1 MADQLDLFSTFA
13 ADEPAAAR
21 AGALAPVGLP
31 AAPDQADRDL
41 VTEALDA
48 TLFVEAGAG
57 SGKTTALVRR
67 VVNLITGGVPVG
79 HIAAITFT
87 EKAAAELRHKVR
99 ASLTAAAGGH
109 PGVGTGDPAAL
120 ATTALATTAL
130 DELDQA
136 PIGTLHAFARRL
148 LNEFP
153 IDAQLPPQFGV
164 LDEVQSAT
172 AFHERFT
179 DFLETLL
186 DQPASV
192 RLVELC
198 QYDNFGVEKGVRRMA
213 EDFQANWDLVADRVS
228 PVVPPPVDDGPVQ
241 RRLHELCAAVAA
253 ITPPPDDTQTKTVRL
268 FAERAQLLA
277 SALPLSELLRLL
289 NALADTKHER
299 AGNATKWKKHF
310 GSEQA
315 LQDFRTA
322 LAAVAPE
329 ARQAMTSFN
338 EERRLTLGALLH
350 EFTLSSVALR
360 QQDGELEFHD
370 LLVLARRLV
379 ATNAEVREQL
389 HQRYTHLLLDEFQDT
404 DPIQL
409 ELAVRITADPA
420 AQLPAADGAPVDW
433 HSLRPLPGRLT
444 VVGDPKQSIYR
455 FRRADIA
462 QFLQAR
468 EQIGARRATLSANF
482 RSAAPV
488 IEWVNHTM
496 GNLIQ
501 PEPDVQPAYEPL
513 VAARTGGHHHGTVT
527 VLGAEPHTD
536 LPRAAAESLRERE
549 AADVAA
555 AVVQALAE
563 QWPVWRDGA
572 LQPCRPGDI
581 TILLPSRLSLPALQV
596 ALAGCGV
603 PYRAENSSL
612 VYAAP
617 EVRALML
624 ALRAADDPTD
634 ELAIVSAL
642 RTPLFGCSD
651 RDLYEWKVNHRRYW
665 HWRDLSPSHP
675 EPLPDALRDH
685 PVAIGLACLGAV
697 AERVPYSTPSQ
708 LLAWLVEERCVMELA
723 LAQRDSRDV
732 WRRVRFVIDQARAW
746 SEAGGHG
753 VRRYL
758 LWTRLQGD
766 EGRFVAETVLP
777 ETDHDVVRI
786 MTIHAA
792 KGLEFP
798 ITIVSGLTAKSSIM
812 RGRRVVWPAG
822 TWALSDPYDPTY
834 QQFLPIDEQMSDA
847 ERRRLLYVACTRAM
861 DHLVVSLHRAERDNG
876 SAAHELALA
885 SEGAAHQPFVAG
897 SATLPSAPPLAPEL
911 PWADEATWRAAWQ
924 TDLALAGR
932 PAALSATT
940 LATRLGAAHRDAAD
954 EGLQKDAI
962 DLDLPPWQ
970 RGRYGSAIG
979 RAVHAVLQFA
989 DLRTG
994 ANIPGLAAAQ
1004 AAAEGVLGQ
1013 ERTIER
1019 LARSAL
1025 QAPIVAEGITG
1036 QHWRELFVAT
1046 TLTPAGPAPADG
1058 GAATV
1063 VEGYIDLLVRHPVR
1077 GLVVVDY
1084 KTDQVSAGPERS
1096 QRLRRYGTQLAAYGL
1111 ALEQLLGEPISGGV
1125 LVMCRPGGP
1134 AEQVEIE
1141 GWAAL
1146 CAELR
1151 TRLLADA

>member
-1 MADQLDLFSTFA
+1 MADQLDLFSSSDPSPALTPGSA
-13 ADEPAAAR
+13 PTPAPTPPPAAV
-21 AGALAPVGLP
+21 AGPEMA
-31 AAPDQADRDL
+31 AAPDQTDRDL
-41 VTEALDA
+41 VTGALGT

-67 VVNLITGGVPVG
+67 VVNLIRSGVPVG
-79 HIAAITFT
+79 RIAAITFT
-87 EKAAAELRHKVR
+87 EKAAADLRHKIR
-99 ASLTAAAGGH
+99 STLQSA
-109 PGVGTGDPAAL
+109 
-120 ATTALATTAL
+120 ATTAGSDAPLAATAL
-130 DELDQA
+130 TELDLA

-153 IDAQLPPQFGV
+153 VEAQLPPQFGV

-186 DQPASV
+186 DDPASV

-213 EDFQANWDLVADRVS
+213 EDFQANWDLVAERVS
-228 PVVPPPVDDGPVQ
+228 PEPPPQIDEVPVQ
-241 RRLHELCAAVAA
+241 RRLAGLCAAAA
-253 ITPPPDDTQTKTVRL
+253 SFQPPPGDSQEKVCRE
-268 FAERAQLLA
+268 FAERAQHLA
-277 SALPLSELLRLL
+277 GPLPFGELLRLL
-289 NALADTKHER
+289 GVVAKSKAM
-299 AGNATKWKKHF
+299 GNAANWKKHHRADDVLPAF
-310 GSEQA
+310 K
-315 LQDFRTA
+315 
-322 LAAVAPE
+322 AAVTA
-329 ARQAMTSFN
+329 AADAAKAAMRDVN
-338 EERRLTLGALLH
+338 DERRLTLGALLRD
-350 EFTLSSVALR
+350 FTLGSVQLR
-360 QQDGELEFHD
+360 QLDGELEFHD
-370 LLVLARRLV
+370 LLVLSRRLV
-379 ATNAEVREQL
+379 ATNEEVRAQL

-409 ELAVRITADPA
+409 ELAVRITA
-420 AQLPAADGAPVDW
+420 APGDQSHDQSGDW
-433 HSLRPLPGRLT
+433 RALRPLPGRLT

-462 QFLQAR
+462 QFLRAR
-468 EQIGARRATLSANF
+468 EQIGAERATLSANF

-488 IEWVNHTM
+488 IDWVNTTM
-496 GNLIQ
+496 GRLIQ
-501 PEPDVQPAYEPL
+501 AEPDVQPAYEPL
-513 VAARTGGHHHGTVT
+513 VAARHGGHAHGSVT
-527 VLGAEPHTD
+527 VLGAEPHVD
-536 LPRAAAESLRERE
+536 LPRAAAETLRELE

-555 AVVQALAE
+555 VVVQALAE

-572 LQPCRPGDI
+572 LHPCRPGDLA
-581 TILLPSRLSLPALQV
+581 ILLPSRLSLAALQV
-596 ALAGCGV
+596 ALAARSV

-651 RDLYEWKVNHRRYW
+651 RHLYEWKVTNGQW
-665 HWRDLSPSHP
+665 WRWGNV
-675 EPLPDALRDH
+675 PDELREH
-685 PVAIGLACLGAV
+685 PVARALVCLGEV
-697 AERVPYSTPSQ
+697 ATRIPYSTPSQ
-708 LLAWLVEERCVMELA
+708 LLSWLVRERCVMELA

-786 MTIHAA
+786 MTVHAA

-798 ITIVSGLTAKSSIM
+798 ITIVSGLTAKPQGT
-812 RGRRVVWPAG
+812 RGRRVVWPPG
-822 TWALSDPYDPTY
+822 TWTLSEADDPTY
-834 QQFLPIDEQMSDA
+834 EQFAPVDEQMGEA
-847 ERRRLLYVACTRAM
+847 ERRRLLYVGCTRAM
-861 DHLVVSLHRAERDNG
+861 DHLVVSLHRGERSNG
-876 SAAHELALA
+876 SAANELAVA
-885 SEGAAHQPFVAG
+885 SDGAHHLPFVATD
-897 SATLPSAPPLAPEL
+897 AVLPAPAFAAYEL
-911 PWADEATWRAAWQ
+911 PWADETTWFTTWQ
-924 TDLALAGR
+924 ADLARASR

-940 LATRLGAAHRDAAD
+940 LAGRLAPRPDRVAAAAD
-954 EGLQKDAI
+954 EGARKDPV

-970 RGRYGSAIG
+970 RGRYGTAVG

-994 ANIPGLAAAQ
+994 ANVPGLAAAQ
-1004 AAAEGVLGQ
+1004 AAAEGVLGY

-1025 QAPIVAEGITG
+1025 QAPVVAQGIG
-1036 QHWRELFVAT
+1036 GPHWRELFVAT
-1046 TLTPAGPAPADG
+1046 EIAG
-1058 GAATV
+1058 TV
-1063 VEGYIDLLVRHPVR
+1063 VEGYIDLLVRLPDR

-1084 KTDQVSAGPERS
+1084 KTDQIADGPERA
-1096 QRLRRYGTQLAAYGL
+1096 QRLARYGVQLAAYAL
-1111 ALEQLLGEPISGGV
+1111 ALEALLGEPIAAGV
-1125 LVMCRPGGP
+1125 LVMCRPVGA
-1134 AEQVEIE
+1134 AEQVEIGDWQHLRE
-1141 GWAAL
+1141 S
-1146 CAELR
+1146 LR
-1151 TRLLADA
+1151 TRLMSAD

>member
-1 MADQLDLFSTFA
+1 MADQLDLFSSFA
-13 ADEPAAAR
+13 EGEPTPVTPAAAAR
-21 AGALAPVGLP
+21 PSSLP

-41 VTEALDA
+41 VTDALDA

-79 HIAAITFT
+79 RIAAITFT

-99 ASLTAAAGGH
+99 ASLTVAAEAGS
-109 PGVGTGDPAAL
+109 GTTAAL
-120 ATTALATTAL
+120 AATAL

-153 IDAQLPPQFGV
+153 IDAQLPPQFAV

-186 DQPASV
+186 DDPASV

-198 QYDNFGVEKGVRRMA
+198 QYDNFGIEKGVRRMA
-213 EDFQANWDLVADRVS
+213 EDFQANWDLVAERVS
-228 PVVPPPVDDGPVQ
+228 PVVPPPVDDGPIQ
-241 RRLHELCAAVAA
+241 QRLHQLCTAVAA
-253 ITPPPDDTQTKTVRL
+253 ITPPPEDSQAKVARL
-268 FAERAQLLA
+268 FAERAQLLG
-277 SALPLSELLRLL
+277 SSLPLSELLRLL
-289 NALADTKHER
+289 NTLADTKHER
-299 AGNATKWKKHF
+299 AGSAAKWKQHF
-310 GSEQA
+310 RSEQP
-315 LQDFRTA
+315 LQDYRAA
-322 LAAVAPE
+322 LAAIAP
-329 ARQAMTSFN
+329 AATQVMTVCN

-379 ATNAEVREQL
+379 ATNADVRAQL

-409 ELAVRITADPA
+409 ELAVRITAEPD
-420 AQLPAADGAPVDW
+420 AQQPAADGSPVDW
-433 HSLRPLPGRLT
+433 RTLRPLPGRLT

-455 FRRADIA
+455 FRRADIG

-468 EQIGARRATLSANF
+468 EQIGAQRATLSANF

-513 VAARTGGHHHGTVT
+513 IAARTGGHHHGTVT

-536 LPRAAAESLRERE
+536 LPRAAAETLRERE
-549 AADVAA
+549 AADVASV
-555 AVVQALAE
+555 VVQALAE
-563 QWPVWRDGA
+563 QWPVVRDGE
-572 LQPCRPGDI
+572 LHPCRPGDI

-596 ALAGCGV
+596 ALAARDV

-651 RDLYEWKVNHRRYW
+651 RELYEWKVTHRRHW
-665 HWRDLSPSHP
+665 SWRDLAS
-675 EPLPDALRDH
+675 LPDTLRDH

-697 AERVPYSTPSQ
+697 ADRVPYSTPSQ

-723 LAQRDSRDV
+723 LAQRDSRDL

-798 ITIVSGLTAKSSIM
+798 ITIVSGLTAKSSAT
-812 RGRRVVWPAG
+812 RGRRVVWPAD

-834 QQFLPIDEQMSDA
+834 QQFQPVDEQMSDA

-876 SAAHELALA
+876 SAAHELATA
-885 SEGAAHQPFVAG
+885 CEGAAHRPFADG
-897 SATLPSAPPLAPEL
+897 AHSLPTPAPHAPEL
-911 PWADEATWRAAWQ
+911 PWADEASWLAAWQ
-924 TDLALAGR
+924 ADLALAGR

-940 LATRLGAAHRDAAD
+940 LARKLSAPREAAD
-954 EGLQKDAI
+954 EGLQKDAV

-970 RGRYGSAIG
+970 RGRYGTAIG

-1004 AAAEGVLGQ
+1004 AAAEGVLGH

-1025 QAPIVAEGITG
+1025 QAPIVAEGIAG

-1046 TLTPAGPAPADG
+1046 TLTGDAQGADIADGAGGHPADD
-1058 GAATV
+1058 AATTPTV
-1063 VEGYIDLLVRHPVR
+1063 VEGYIDLLVRHPTR

-1084 KTDQVSAGPERS
+1084 KTDQVPAGPERA
-1096 QRLRRYGTQLAAYGL
+1096 QRLARYGTQLAAYGL
-1111 ALEQLLGEPISGGV
+1111 ALEQLLGEPITGGV
-1125 LVMCRPGGP
+1125 LVMCRPSGA
-1134 AEQVEIE
+1134 AEQVEIDD
-1141 GWAAL
+1141 WSAL
-1146 CAELR
+1146 CATLR
-1151 TRLLADA
+1151 TRLLAGT

>member
-1 MADQLDLFSTFA
+1 MADQLGLFSS
-13 ADEPAAAR
+13 ADMPPAAATP
-21 AGALAPVGLP
+21 APQLPSAGLP

-41 VTEALDA
+41 VTDALDA

-67 VVNLITGGVPVG
+67 VVNLVTSGVPVG
-79 HIAAITFT
+79 RIAAITFT

-99 ASLTAAAGGH
+99 ASLTLATCDTPA
-109 PGVGTGDPAAL
+109 VGTTDPAAR
-120 ATTALATTAL
+120 AASAL

-148 LNEFP
+148 LNDFP
-153 IDAQLPPQFGV
+153 IDAQLPPQFAV

-186 DQPASV
+186 DDASSV

-198 QYDNFGVEKGVRRMA
+198 QYDGFGVEKGVRRMA
-213 EDFQANWDLVADRVS
+213 EDFQANWDLVAERVS
-228 PVVPPPVDDGPVQ
+228 PVVPPPVDDGPVHQ
-241 RRLHELCAAVAA
+241 RLRELCAAVAA
-253 ITPPPDDTQTKTVRL
+253 SAAPPDDSQTKTIRL

-277 SALPLSELLRLL
+277 GSLPLSELLRLL
-289 NALADTKHER
+289 ATLAETRYER
-299 AGNATKWKKHF
+299 AGSAAKWKKHHA
-310 GSEQA
+310 SEQVLLDYRA
-315 LQDFRTA
+315 A
-322 LAAVAPE
+322 LAAVA
-329 ARQAMTSFN
+329 AAAQRAMTAFN

-350 EFTLSSVALR
+350 EFTLTSVSLR

-379 ATNAEVREQL
+379 ATNADVRSQL

-409 ELAVRITADPA
+409 ELAVRITAEPA
-420 AQLPAADGAPVDW
+420 TQLPAVDGSAVDW
-433 HSLRPLPGRLT
+433 RTLRPLPGRLT

-468 EQIGARRATLSANF
+468 EQIGAQRAALSANF

-513 VAARTGGHHHGTVT
+513 IAARTGGHHHGTVT
-527 VLGAEPHTD
+527 VLGAQPHTD
-536 LPRAAAESLRERE
+536 LPRAAAETLRERE
-549 AADVAA
+549 AADVAG

-563 QWPVWRDGA
+563 QWPVWRDGE
-572 LQPCRPGDI
+572 LHPCRPGDI

-596 ALAGCGV
+596 ALAACEV

-617 EVRALML
+617 EIRALML

-651 RDLYEWKVNHRRYW
+651 RELYEWKVTHGRHWNWHRRG
-665 HWRDLSPSHP
+665 DPS
-675 EPLPDALRDH
+675 LPDELRDH
-685 PVAIGLACLGAV
+685 PVAIGLACLGEV
-697 AERVPYSTPSQ
+697 AERVPFSTPSQ

-798 ITIVSGLTAKSSIM
+798 ITVVSGLTAKTSVM
-812 RGRRVVWPAG
+812 RGRRVVWPTG

-834 QQFLPIDEQMSDA
+834 QQFLPVDEQMSEA

-876 SAAHELALA
+876 SAAHELAVA
-885 SEGAAHQPFVAG
+885 SAGAVHHPFVAG
-897 SATLPSAPPLAPEL
+897 THTLPVAPPTAPEL
-911 PWADEATWRAAWQ
+911 PWADEATWLATWQ
-924 TDLALAGR
+924 ADLAHAGR

-940 LATRLGAAHRDAAD
+940 LAGRLGAARREPAD
-954 EGLQKDAI
+954 DGLQKDAV

-1013 ERTIER
+1013 ERTIDR

-1036 QHWRELFVAT
+1036 PHWRELFVAT
-1046 TLTPAGPAPADG
+1046 TLTDPASAADG
-1058 GAATV
+1058 SAPTV
-1063 VEGYIDLLVRHPVR
+1063 VEGYIDLLVRHPSR

-1084 KTDQVSAGPERS
+1084 KTDQVPAGPERAA
-1096 QRLRRYGTQLAAYGL
+1096 RLARYGTQLAAYGL
-1111 ALEQLLGEPISGGV
+1111 ALEQLLGEPVTGGV
-1125 LVMCRPGGP
+1125 LVMCRPGGA
-1134 AEQVEIE
+1134 AEQVEIDD
-1141 GWAAL
+1141 WAAL
-1146 CAELR
+1146 YTSLR
-1151 TRLLADA
+1151 ARLVADA